1 MTTAAKVKKTKAP
14 ETDKSEDFKSL
25 SLALSSFGFS
35 APAELIGQWSTAD
48 RAEVIEAVD
57 MWKGDFNL
65 ARQGVPLNKKRTA
78 IPPLLKSLE
87 GVSPLDARAAVKIA
101 IEDCKAGRSKDN
113 NPYPVGSAIS
123 TVWLLAFMNP
133 PSADI
138 DGVTCELDF
147 GNGKTVAFP
156 DLSVAA
162 KAKPNAEQAAAIEA
176 DREAARKA
184 DNERQQQLAIE
195 AAQAEMEEAV
205 AHQADL
211 EEQLTDMKSEMK
223 ELKAAFDNAG
233 TRARKASRALARARD
248 GIFERTLPFPR
259 ESTKSLEV
267 PDQNVGSDG
276 VARPAVRDEGG
287 FVSLDHLVKGDLQEF
302 IPGTPE
308 DRGLSEK
315 QVEKLKSIVGETIA
329 DLEKFQQ
336 LKGQWWVKEIE
347 GFGPETI
354 TKLQDAQ
361 EVIRRKFPIPSP
373 DDATPDTDEA
383 ESDSAEPI
391 PASDAIGRLGDLV
404 AGCDDVI
411 ASVTHTEGV
420 RFARSVKKQAESMAT
435 GLAAKDTAT
444 VDQVR
449 AICNWEHGISKWLES
464 NDEGI
469 TEDLDVPDVN
479 GDDE

>member
-1 MTTAAKVKKTKAP
+1 M
-14 ETDKSEDFKSL
+14 E
-25 SLALSSFGFS
+25 
-35 APAELIGQWSTAD
+35 
-48 RAEVIEAVD
+48 
-57 MWKGDFNL
+57 
-65 ARQGVPLNKKRTA
+65 
-78 IPPLLKSLE
+78 
-87 GVSPLDARAAVKIA
+87 
-101 IEDCKAGRSKDN
+101 SK
-113 NPYPVGSAIS
+113 
-123 TVWLLAFMNP
+123 
-133 PSADI
+133 
-138 DGVTCELDF
+138 
-147 GNGKTVAFP
+147 
-156 DLSVAA
+156 
-162 KAKPNAEQAAAIEA
+162 
-176 DREAARKA
+176 KA
-184 DNERQQQLAIE
+184 DQERQQQLAIE
-195 AAQAEMEEAV
+195 AAQAEMEEA
-205 AHQADL
+205 ASHQADL
-211 EEQLTDMKSEMK
+211 EEQLIDMKSEMK
-223 ELKAAFDNAG
+223 EVKAAFDNAG
-233 TRARKASRALARARD
+233 ARVRKASRALARARE
-248 GIFERTLPFPR
+248 GIFERTLPFPK
-259 ESTKSLEV
+259 ESGKSIEV

-276 VARPAVRDEGG
+276 VARPAARDEGG
-287 FVSLDHLVKGDLQEF
+287 FVSLDYLVKGDLQEF

-336 LKGQWWVKEIE
+336 KKGQWWVKEIE

>member
-1 MTTAAKVKKTKAP
+1 MTTAAAKSKKAKTP
-14 ETDKSEDFKSL
+14 DVDKSKEFESL
-25 SLALSSFGFS
+25 SLALSSFGFT
-35 APAELIGQWSTAD
+35 APVALIEQWSTAD

-65 ARQGVPLNKKRTA
+65 ARQGVPLSSKRTA

-123 TVWLLAFMNP
+123 TVWLTAF
-133 PSADI
+133 
-138 DGVTCELDF
+138 LDAK
-147 GNGKTVAFP
+147 GAAPVDAKTEDVKTIVQP
-156 DLSVAA
+156 ESSVAA

-176 DREAARKA
+176 ERMESKKA
-184 DNERQQQLAIE
+184 DQERQQQLAIE
-195 AAQAEMEEAV
+195 AAQAEMEEA
-205 AHQADL
+205 ASHQADL
-211 EEQLTDMKSEMK
+211 EEQLIDMKSEMK
-223 ELKAAFDNAG
+223 EVKAAFDNAG
-233 TRARKASRALARARD
+233 ARVRKASRALARARE
-248 GIFERTLPFPR
+248 GIFERTLPFPK
-259 ESTKSLEV
+259 ESGKSIEV

-276 VARPAVRDEGG
+276 VARPAARDEGG
-287 FVSLDHLVKGDLQEF
+287 FVSLDYLVKGDLQEF

-336 LKGQWWVKEIE
+336 KKGQWWVKEIE